1 MRGPL
6 HLPAKSRP
14 HQPHRKRIVQNRR
27 MVHQLVRRAANGHA
41 KSGLAGPAC
50 LHDLK
55 FKLLHNLR

>member
-1 MRGPL
+1 
-6 HLPAKSRP
+6 
-14 HQPHRKRIVQNRR
+14 